1 MRILLVRIKD
11 VQRSID
17 LPQIKQFHS
26 FIRRTSSNNPF
37 IKGIESQAVNLTR
50 YPRGKKKSFY
60 QWDIE

>member
-37 IKGIESQAVNLTR
+37 IKGIESQAVNLAR
-50 YPRGKKKSFY
+50 YPRKEKKAFISV
-60 QWDIE
+60 